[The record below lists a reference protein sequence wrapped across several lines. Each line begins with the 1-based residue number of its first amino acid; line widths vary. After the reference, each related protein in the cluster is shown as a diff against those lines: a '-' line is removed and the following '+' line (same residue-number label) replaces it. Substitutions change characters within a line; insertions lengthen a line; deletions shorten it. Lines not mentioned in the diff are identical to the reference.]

1 MKYLKI
7 LLIEDGEYKSKRVMD
22 FLINELEAEN
32 VTLKQSYSSAVKE
45 LVDVDYD
52 FAIID
57 MSLPTFDQNSG
68 EISDD
73 FRAFAG
79 LDIARQISRRKI
91 SVNFIF
97 LTQYQSLTDDSNS
110 MTTQDIDSLATKKYQ
125 EQYLGCIYYE
135 HAGSSWKE
143 ELKKVLTSD

>member
-1 MKYLKI
+1 MKYSRI
-7 LLIEDGEYKSKRVMD
+7 LLVEDGEYKSKRVMN
-22 FLINELEAEN
+22 FLIDELGVEI
-32 VTLKQSYSSAVKE
+32 VTLRQSYSSAVKE
-45 LVDVDYD
+45 LVDVNYD
-52 FAIID
+52 FAVID

-91 SVNFIF
+91 GVDFVF
-97 LTQYQSLTDDSNS
+97 LTQYQALTDDSNS
-110 MTTQDIDSLATKKYQ
+110 MNIKDIDGLASSKYQ
-125 EQYLGCIYYE
+125 DQYLGCIYYE

-143 ELKKVLTSD
+143 QLKKVLTSD

>member
-1 MKYLKI
+1 MKYSKI
-7 LLIEDGEYKSKRVMD
+7 LLIEDGEYKSERVMD
-22 FLINELEAEN
+22 FLRHEAEIKS
-32 VTLKQSYSSAVKE
+32 VTLRQSYSSAVKE
-45 LVDVDYD
+45 LVDGDYD
-52 FAIID
+52 FAVID

-79 LDIARQISRRKI
+79 LDIARQIVRRKI
-91 SVNFIF
+91 DIEFIF

-110 MTTQDIDSLATKKYQ
+110 MNIQDIDLLASDKYEGKYQ
-125 EQYLGCIYYE
+125 GCIYYE

-143 ELKKVLTSD
+143 HLKKVLTSD